1 MSKPKEY
8 YQELLDEFIASGKSV
23 SEFCMDN
30 GISKNAFYYAKD
42 WMEFGKPKEEKGQ
55 NQPKEQKKFV
65 EVTFTEDSVTAYI
78 GESGTKARMHPDGLA
93 EIMKKERFN
102 FLKSQ
107 KLMPSMA

>member
-8 YQELLDEFIASGKSV
+8 YQELLDEFAASGKNV

-42 WMEFGKPKEEKGQ
+42 RMELLERKDEKEETK
-55 NQPKEQKKFV
+55 KEQKEFV
-65 EVTFTEDSVTAYI
+65 KVTVTEDFVTAYI
-78 GESGTKARMHPDGLA
+78 GESGTKIRMDPDGLA
-93 EIMKKERFN
+93 EIMKRERFN

-107 KLMPSMA
+107 KLMLSMA